1 MFRRKNLKKFVFQN
15 YYSQTKFAKKNQL
28 LFYETSG
35 KQNLVLLA
43 AKSIQK
49 NL

>member
-1 MFRRKNLKKFVFQN
+1 MFGRKNLKKFVFKN
-15 YYSQTKFAKKNQL
+15 YYRQTKFAKKKQL

-35 KQNLVLLA
+35 KQNLLLLA

-49 NL
+49 NQ